1 MKPTLP
7 QRRPCET
14 TTPVWS
20 PAIAL
25 LDDLLAALQAWQ
37 PGDLSPSPPT
47 EQDLATLS
55 EQLESAGSTGSCHA
69 GEDHGLLN
77 ED

>member
-1 MKPTLP
+1 MKPALP
-7 QRRPCET
+7 QRHPREAT
-14 TTPVWS
+14 APVGS

-37 PGDLSPSPPT
+37 PSDLSPSPPP

-55 EQLESAGSTGSCHA
+55 EQLQSAGSTGSCPHR
-69 GEDHGLLN
+69 
-77 ED
+77 